1 MAADSPAVAQPAPSS
16 GAGGVPSEVELVGA
30 LSDALIP
37 TVKCLKPYWR
47 RVATEV
53 RRLLLEEQAE
63 KEGAVD
69 GHPEADAS
77 QPPPLLRAALA
88 MVREDLKAIR
98 RSQTEARANA

>member
-1 MAADSPAVAQPAPSS
+1 MAANLSAITALFEK
-16 GAGGVPSEVELVGA
+16 GA
-30 LSDALIP
+30 SDAAAFQQL
-37 TVKCLKPYWR
+37 TQ
-47 RVATEV
+47 
-53 RRLLLEEQAE
+53 EEQAE